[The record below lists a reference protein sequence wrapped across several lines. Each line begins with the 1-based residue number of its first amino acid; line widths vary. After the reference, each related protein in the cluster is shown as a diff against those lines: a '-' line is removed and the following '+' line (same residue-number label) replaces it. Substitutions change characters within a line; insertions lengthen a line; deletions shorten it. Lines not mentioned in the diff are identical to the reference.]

1 MRARPGHFMPVKLLE
16 SQFADLEPLGADER
30 GVQLNIKA
38 APDEL
43 VEQAV
48 RYFSSQNQE
57 A

>member
-1 MRARPGHFMPVKLLE
+1 MRARPGHFMPVKLLD
-16 SQFADLEPLGADER
+16 SQFADLELLGADER
-30 GVQLNIKA
+30 GLQLNIKA